1 MKEEKDCE
9 CCESEHYEL
18 CGNLVDAFA
27 IIGKKWNGI
36 IISTLCSD
44 AKMRF
49 RDLAN
54 AIEPCSD
61 RVLVERLRELESA
74 GIVDRFQQPD
84 CKTVRYSL
92 TEKGQALKPVM
103 QQVHVWADQWA

>member
-1 MKEEKDCE
+1 MEEEKDCG
-9 CCESEHYEL
+9 CCENADYEL

-36 IISTLCSD
+36 IISTLCAD
-44 AKMRF
+44 QEMRF

-61 RVLVERLRELESA
+61 RVLVERLRELEKS
-74 GIVDRFQQPD
+74 GIVNRSKQPN
-84 CKTVRYSL
+84 CKTVSYSL
-92 TEKGQALKPVM
+92 TDKGQALKPVM
-103 QQVHVWADQWA
+103 KQVHAWADQWS